1 MDNNIWANLYYR
13 NCFCNNVCLTSMG
26 NNGGC
31 MILRLLMVLLGFIA
45 AMLGVILA
53 IHTQHDILG
62 LLMVFGGM
70 ASVTEGLPN

>member
-1 MDNNIWANLYYR
+1 MDDNIRHYICYWFRIN
-13 NCFCNNVCLTSMG
+13 NNVCFTPMG

-31 MILRLLMVLLGFIA
+31 MMLRLLMVLLGFIA
-45 AMLGVILA
+45 SMLGVILA

-70 ASVTEGLPN
+70 ASITEGLPN

>member
-1 MDNNIWANLYYR
+1 MDDNIWHYICYWFRIN
-13 NCFCNNVCLTSMG
+13 NNVCFASMG

-31 MILRLLMVLLGFIA
+31 MILRLLMVLLGFVA
-45 AMLGVILA
+45 TMLGVILA

>member
-1 MDNNIWANLYYR
+1 MKGKNN
-13 NCFCNNVCLTSMG
+13 M
-26 NNGGC
+26 
-31 MILRLLMVLLGFIA
+31 MLRLLMVLLGFIA

>member
-1 MDNNIWANLYYR
+1 M
-13 NCFCNNVCLTSMG
+13 M
-26 NNGGC
+26 
-31 MILRLLMVLLGFIA
+31 LRLFMVLLGFIA

-70 ASVTEGLPN
+70 ASITEGLPN

>member
-1 MDNNIWANLYYR
+1 M
-13 NCFCNNVCLTSMG
+13 M
-26 NNGGC
+26 
-31 MILRLLMVLLGFIA
+31 LRLLMVLLGVVA
-45 AMLGVILA
+45 TMLGAILA

>member
-1 MDNNIWANLYYR
+1 MDQTKERKNMMLK
-13 NCFCNNVCLTSMG
+13 
-26 NNGGC
+26 
-31 MILRLLMVLLGFIA
+31 LLMVLLGFIA
-45 AMLGVILA
+45 SMLGAILA

>member
-1 MDNNIWANLYYR
+1 MDDNIRHYICYWFRIN
-13 NCFCNNVCLTSMG
+13 NNVRPTPMG

-31 MILRLLMVLLGFIA
+31 MMLRLLMVLLGFIA

-70 ASVTEGLPN
+70 ASVTEGLL

>member
-1 MDNNIWANLYYR
+1 M
-13 NCFCNNVCLTSMG
+13 M
-26 NNGGC
+26 
-31 MILRLLMVLLGFIA
+31 LRLLMVLLGFIA
-45 AMLGVILA
+45 SMLGVILA

>member
-1 MDNNIWANLYYR
+1 MDNNIWTNIYYR

-31 MILRLLMVLLGFIA
+31 MILRLLMVLLGFVASI
-45 AMLGVILA
+45 LGAILA

-62 LLMVFGGM
+62 LLIVFGGM
-70 ASVTEGLPN
+70 SSITKGLPN